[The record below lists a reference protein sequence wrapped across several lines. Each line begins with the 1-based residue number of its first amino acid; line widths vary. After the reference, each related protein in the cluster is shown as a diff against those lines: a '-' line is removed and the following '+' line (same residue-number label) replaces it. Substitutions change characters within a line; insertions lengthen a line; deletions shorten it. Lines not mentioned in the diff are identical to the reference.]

1 MQNQAEEESQV
12 RDLVTTERLI
22 VKRASGRA
30 IVNK

>member
-1 MQNQAEEESQV
+1 MAEEDSQP